1 MGTRRYKL
9 NQNQLELL
17 LLIYKFRFVSIPL
30 LSKSRKISTVAVFNT
45 LNILLDKK
53 LVFRR
58 YDKSYK
64 FSGKPASFALS
75 KQAILLLKTHPGL
88 NDTYLHSL
96 YKNPSLSSQFADQCI
111 ETYKTYLTLNQQYP
125 DTFSIYTRAELV
137 DYEDSYPEPLPDLV
151 LKRKNS
157 ETTPEMYFL
166 DLLKDSQLWLI
177 KKRINTYIKHYESGD
192 WEEETHPTVLF
203 VCEDS
208 NVEKKVLE
216 YAEQAKDNAFIE
228 DDELIIMTT
237 TKKSLHADNK
247 AVWSSQE
254 KHLSSL

>member
-1 MGTRRYKL
+1 MVKRQTKV

-17 LLIYKFRFVSIPL
+17 LLMYKFRFVTMPL
-30 LSKSRKISTVAVFNT
+30 LSKSRKISKVSIFKTM
-45 LNILLDKK
+45 NILLDKQYVLK
-53 LVFRR
+53 R

-64 FSGKPASFALS
+64 LAGKPAQFALA
-75 KQAILLLKTHPGL
+75 KQAISLLKDHKGL
-88 NDTYLHSL
+88 SEKYLHSL
-96 YKNPSLSSQFADQCI
+96 YRNPGLSEQFANHCLEVYQA
-111 ETYKTYLTLNQQYP
+111 YLTLNQQYP

-151 LKRKNS
+151 LKRKDS
-157 ETTPEMYFL
+157 ETTPKMYFL
-166 DLLKDSQLWLI
+166 DILKESQLWLI
-177 KKRINTYIKHYESGD
+177 KKCINAYIEHYESGD
-192 WEEETHPTVLF
+192 WEEEIYPTVLF

-237 TKKSLHADNK
+237 TKKSLPADNK
-247 AVWSSQE
+247 AVWSSSD
-254 KHLSSL
+254 KSLTSL

>member
-1 MGTRRYKL
+1 MGTRRNKL

-30 LSKSRKISTVAVFNT
+30 LSKSRKISAVAVFNT

-53 LVFRR
+53 LVLRR

-75 KQAILLLKTHPGL
+75 KDAITLLKAHPGL
-88 NDTYLHSL
+88 SDTYLHSL
-96 YKNPSLSSQFADQCI
+96 YKNPSLSSQFADHCI
-111 ETYKTYLTLNQQYP
+111 EIYKTYLTLNQQYP

-137 DYEDSYPEPLPDLV
+137 DYEDSYLKPLPDLV
-151 LKRKNS
+151 LKRKDS

-166 DLLKDSQLWLI
+166 DILKDSQLWLI
-177 KKRINTYIKHYESGD
+177 KKRINTYIEHYESGD
-192 WEEETHPTVLF
+192 WEEEIYPTVLF

-208 NVEKKVLE
+208 NAEKKVLE

-228 DDELIIMTT
+228 DGELIIMTT
-237 TKKSLHADNK
+237 TRK
-247 AVWSSQE
+247 ALQSNDREIWSSQE